1 MRKGSEKKRLNG
13 GSWWENAMESK
24 REGTQRLKRKLF
36 GKFNFS
42 TRKHQTIE
50 RERQKGHRG
59 GTVSAK
65 VGSRFLKTSTSHI
78 SDHKSYSRK
87 SIAMVCYAF
96 RITKDSRRTEKAK
109 IKIFKKFSSAS
120 FHFLLASLRSG
131 SEHKVP
137 CSDNQFNSLKNLF
150 RKFLCVCGY
159 GFFEKQQAPWGVV

>member
-1 MRKGSEKKRLNG
+1 MRWNRSVRAHNDWNENYLENSIFLLESIKRL
-13 GSWWENAMESK
+13 
-24 REGTQRLKRKLF
+24 R
-36 GKFNFS
+36 
-42 TRKHQTIE
+42 E
-50 RERQKGHRG
+50 RETERPSG

-150 RKFLCVCGY
+150 RKFLCVCGF

>member
-59 GTVSAK
+59 GQCPQKLEV
-65 VGSRFLKTSTSHI
+65 
-78 SDHKSYSRK
+78 
-87 SIAMVCYAF
+87 AF
-96 RITKDSRRTEKAK
+96 
-109 IKIFKKFSSAS
+109 
-120 FHFLLASLRSG
+120 
-131 SEHKVP
+131 
-137 CSDNQFNSLKNLF
+137 
-150 RKFLCVCGY
+150 
-159 GFFEKQQAPWGVV
+159 